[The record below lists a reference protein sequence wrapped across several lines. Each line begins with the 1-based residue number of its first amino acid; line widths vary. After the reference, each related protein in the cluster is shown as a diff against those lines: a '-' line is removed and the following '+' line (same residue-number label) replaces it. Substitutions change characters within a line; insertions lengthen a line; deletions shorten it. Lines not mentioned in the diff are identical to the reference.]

1 MIVKNRLAKYQIK
14 AYSMI
19 REKMMSDLTVT
30 ILRTMYS
37 VFLLIL
43 CTHIIGKQA
52 ISRLTYLHY
61 IVNITLG
68 SIAGNLAF
76 EYKLNAFNLTAS
88 IVLFTA
94 LSVLLSYIAL
104 KNRTLK
110 RWIIGEP
117 VILIDKGKIL
127 EKNLSKMN
135 MSLEVLSQSLR
146 RKDIFDINE
155 VECAILETDGELSVL
170 KKPIYLPVTR
180 KDLSLQT
187 SNSSF
192 PAELIVDGEIIFE
205 NLTKRNLTIKWLEK
219 ELNKRKLTQKDVNYM
234 VLGSNNQLYID
245 LYQDR
250 LNQ

>member
-1 MIVKNRLAKYQIK
+1 MFQEENDV
-14 AYSMI
+14 
-19 REKMMSDLTVT
+19 SDLMET
-30 ILRTMYS
+30 IFRTGFS

-43 CTHIIGKQA
+43 STHIVGRQA
-52 ISRLTYLHY
+52 ISRSTYMHY
-61 IVNITLG
+61 STSIALG

-76 EYKLNAFNLTAS
+76 DYKLSALNLAS
-88 IVLFTA
+88 SVVLFTV
-94 LSVLLSYIAL
+94 LSFLLSYFAL

-110 RWIIGEP
+110 KWIIGEP

-135 MSLEVLSQSLR
+135 MSLDVLSQSLR

-155 VECAILETDGELSVL
+155 VECAIMETDGELSVL
-170 KKPIYLPVTR
+170 KKPMYLPVTR

-187 SNSSF
+187 PSDSSF
-192 PAELIVDGEIIFE
+192 PAELIVDGEIMFE
-205 NLTKRNLTIKWLEK
+205 SLTKRNLTMEWLEK
-219 ELNKRKLTQKDVNYM
+219 ELSKRNLTQKEISYM
-234 VLGSNNQLYID
+234 VLGSNHQLYID